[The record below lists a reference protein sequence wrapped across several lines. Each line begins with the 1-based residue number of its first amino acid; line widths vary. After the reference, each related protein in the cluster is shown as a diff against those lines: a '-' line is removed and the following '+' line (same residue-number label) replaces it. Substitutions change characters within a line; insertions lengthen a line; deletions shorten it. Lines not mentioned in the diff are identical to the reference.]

1 MALPKLRSNR
11 AHRASCTTRLL
22 ISALALL
29 PLTSA
34 SVIAQTAAAPVKP
47 PAVAGVDMAKFAP
60 LPAAA
65 KVNEARVKLGHHL
78 FFDNRL
84 AGDTSNACATC
95 HDPAKGWGDGKPLS
109 DSYTSLLYFRNAPSL
124 LNVANRKYLMWD
136 GRLEGA
142 DLGTAVRD
150 MLTEAH
156 TMNIDT
162 RLAQERLKQ
171 APDYMAMFE
180 AAFGKGDPYGGKIYG
195 AIAEYMKTIRTTN
208 APFDKFL
215 SGDASALNAQQIEGL
230 KVFAGKANCV
240 ACHSGATLSDGKL
253 HVTGAP
259 DNPDVNA
266 DADRQVTMLR
276 HFATMGTPAYMNLR
290 QDVGHYV
297 VSKDKKDL
305 GRFATPSLWDVGQTA
320 PYMHSGMLKSLDEVV
335 AFYDKGGGDAPAK
348 SSLLKPLG
356 LSGEEKAA
364 LVAFLG
370 ALTGDK
376 PAVAKP
382 ALPKDAPRT
391 HGTN

>member
-1 MALPKLRSNR
+1 MREIRLP
-11 AHRASCTTRLL
+11 RASRTSGALL
-22 ISALALL
+22 GALALV
-29 PLTSA
+29 PLMA
-34 SVIAQTAAAPVKP
+34 ANAVAQTP
-47 PAVAGVDMAKFAP
+47 PAPAKAPEVPGVDMAKFAP
-60 LPAAA
+60 LPAPA
-65 KVNEARVKLGHHL
+65 KVNDARAKLGSIL

-84 AGDTSNACATC
+84 AGDTSNTCATC
-95 HDPAKGWGDGKPLS
+95 HDPAKGWADGKALS

-124 LNVANRKYLMWD
+124 FNVAGRKYLMWD

-171 APDYMAMFE
+171 APDYMAMFD

-215 SGDASALNAQQIEGL
+215 SGTAGALNPQQIEGL

-240 ACHSGATLSDGKL
+240 TCHFGPTLSDGKL
-253 HVTGAP
+253 HVTGVP
-259 DNPDVNA
+259 DNPEVNA

-297 VSKDKKDL
+297 VSKDKKDM

-320 PYMHSGMLKSLDEVV
+320 PYMHSGMLKSLDDVV
-335 AFYDKGGGDAPAK
+335 AFYDKGGGDAANK
-348 SSLLKPLG
+348 SPLLKPLG
-356 LSGEEKAA
+356 LNADEKAA

-382 ALPKDAPRT
+382 QIPKDAPRT

>member
-1 MALPKLRSNR
+1 MREIRKSKPRAFLAASLLATMAAAPG
-11 AHRASCTTRLL
+11 AAS
-22 ISALALL
+22 SADPAPLALL
-29 PLTSA
+29 P
-34 SVIAQTAAAPVKP
+34 APPKI
-47 PAVAGVDMAKFAP
+47 
-60 LPAAA
+60 
-65 KVNEARVKLGHHL
+65 NEARAKLGSIL
-78 FFDNRL
+78 FFDSRL
-84 AGDTSNACATC
+84 AGDTSNSCATC
-95 HDPAKGWGDGKPLS
+95 HDPAKGWADGKALS

-124 LNVANRKYLMWD
+124 FNVANRKYLMWD

-171 APDYMAMFE
+171 SPEYMAMFE

-195 AIAEYMKTIRTTN
+195 AIAEYLKTIRTVN
-208 APFDKFL
+208 APFEKHL
-215 SGDASALNAQQIEGL
+215 NGDANALNAQQKAGL
-230 KVFAGKANCV
+230 ALFTGKAGC
-240 ACHSGATLSDGKL
+240 ASCHSGPTLSDGKL

-259 DNPDVNA
+259 DNPEVNA
-266 DADRQVTMLR
+266 NADRQVTMLR

-297 VSKDKKDL
+297 VSKEPKDI

-320 PYMHSGMLKSLDEVV
+320 PYMHSGMMKTIADVV
-335 AFYDKGGGDAPAK
+335 DFYDKGGGVAPNK
-348 SSLLKPLG
+348 SPAMKPLG
-356 LSGEEKAA
+356 LSADEKTA

-376 PAVAKP
+376 PVVPKP
-382 ALPKDAPRT
+382 QIPKDAPRT
-391 HGTN
+391 HGLN